1 MRRFL
6 RKSSVQR
13 EPLAVTMTGVR
24 MGERVL
30 QIGLADRQL
39 TAMLVSRPGLSGQAA
54 IAVADEAAAAKARA
68 AAVESGALVD
78 VHVSP
83 LEALPISDGAFDV
96 VIVHNAAGMLAA
108 RDASAR
114 VRVMAECRRVLRAGG
129 RLIALEPGTPS
140 GIAALLRRAPVV
152 DPAYEGAGG
161 TAAVLEAAGFRPVR
175 LLADRE
181 GVRFIEG
188 LRTSQ

>member
-54 IAVADEAAAAKARA
+54 IAVADEATAAKARA

-96 VIVHNAAGMLAA
+96 VIVHNAAGTLAA

-140 GIAALLRRAPVV
+140 GVAALLRRAPAT

-181 GVRFIEG
+181 GIRFIEG
-188 LRTSQ
+188 LRTSP